1 MRPGRLLLIAF
12 FGSFFPIPTAAQQTQ
27 TPTSPPL
34 QRDPQAMAVLA
45 QMAAATGWRASSVP
59 ADVVATGTV
68 TRFQGDAEQT
78 VPFTVKQ
85 RGASQQRLQ
94 FQEPDGLV
102 TTVVNGL
109 AASVL
114 PAQGRP
120 RRLPAQS
127 ALSMESR
134 FFPFF
139 SDILKLLDADVSVVD
154 LGSGTIEGVPCH
166 GVQIARHPAGKDSLS
181 HIREL
186 ASPLKV
192 WISQSTFLPVQIE
205 YVRLAVDNQH
215 VVMHFSRAFSDYR
228 VVNGIA
234 VAFQQVERFE
244 GQLMYRFQ
252 LTNVQLNAGLTDVD
266 FDTDKL

>member
-1 MRPGRLLLIAF
+1 MRVTRPALLLVSIFSVSIQA
-12 FGSFFPIPTAAQQTQ
+12 AAQQ
-27 TPTSPPL
+27 PP

-45 QMAAATGWRASSVP
+45 QMVAATGWRTGSVP
-59 ADVVATGTV
+59 VDVVATGTV
-68 TRFQGDAEQT
+68 TRFHEEAEQT
-78 VPFTVKQ
+78 VPITVKQ
-85 RGASQQRLQ
+85 RGANQQRLQ
-94 FQEPDGLV
+94 LQEPDGLV
-102 TTVVNGL
+102 TTVINGL

-114 PAQGRP
+114 PAQGSP

-154 LGSGTIEGVPCH
+154 LGSRTIEGVPCH
-166 GVQIARHPAGKDSLS
+166 GVQIARHPAGKDPLS

-215 VVMHFSRAFSDYR
+215 VVMHFSRTFSDYR
-228 VVNGIA
+228 AVNGIA
-234 VAFQQVERFE
+234 VAFQQEERFE

-252 LTNVQLNAGLTDVD
+252 LTTVQLNAGLTDGD
-266 FDTDKL
+266 FDTEKR